1 MGSME
6 TKNKF
11 VQVRITET
19 EHRNLK
25 LLARRAGVSV
35 SKYIRRYIE
44 AESKKKGL
52 PL

>member
-1 MGSME
+1 ME

-11 VQVRITET
+11 VQVRITEA

-25 LLARRAGVSV
+25 LLAHRAGLSV
-35 SKYIRRYIE
+35 SRYIRKFIRQ
-44 AESKKKGL
+44 ESQKKGM